1 MSIALLKSSAL
12 QSIILQALVNL
23 LHDSSETIYKV
34 NGDHCS
40 PKAPHALTLMAVMLL
55 VVGDRVK
62 IGTKQGGN
70 SSEILH
76 KICPFS
82 PSKEEPIGSNL
93 SHIFSFLQ
101 VNKSMLMLYGFFF
114 LKEG

>member
-1 MSIALLKSSAL
+1 MSIALLKSFAL

-23 LHDSSETIYKV
+23 LHDSSEMIYKV

-55 VVGDRVK
+55 VVGDRFK
-62 IGTKQGGN
+62 TGTKLGGK

-76 KICPFS
+76 KICPLF
-82 PSKEEPIGSNL
+82 PSKEEPIGSNM
-93 SHIFSFLQ
+93 SHISSILQ

-114 LKEG
+114 SV